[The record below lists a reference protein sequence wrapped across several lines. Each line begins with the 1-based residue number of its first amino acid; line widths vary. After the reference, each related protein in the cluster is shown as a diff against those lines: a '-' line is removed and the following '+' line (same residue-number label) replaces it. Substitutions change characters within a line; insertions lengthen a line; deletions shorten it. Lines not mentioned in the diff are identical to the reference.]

1 MTIISTGNNFGYA
14 GQIGFN
20 AFLSENLIVLNGRF
34 SVDTTTE
41 EYRSA
46 ETLEVCLPQLPMAKS
61 AVSNAYIRASVMLN
75 PGTAYERTESIGTVV
90 GAWITGGDTL
100 RIEKLTEYDG
110 NGSFE
115 ILLCSMFTTRGYRGE
130 VANLTQTAVKFT
142 VLSDVSAK
150 ANDLMC
156 ITTEG
161 WSFIHL
167 YFNTSSSF
175 FSREIRV
182 QLEGFPENASAD
194 VFLVGGGQQTMYRG
208 AHISEGRIGNGIL
221 TVPEPAASMSDTG
234 ENSFL
239 YAFIVRGSANAEGSE
254 VTSTYDASEVTS
266 TAEGSG
272 GVSTDNEEAVR
283 DLDNQQK

>member
-1 MTIISTGNNFGYA
+1 MTIISSGNNFGHA

-46 ETLEVCLPQLPMAKS
+46 EALEVRLPQLPMAKS
-61 AVSNAYIRASVMLN
+61 AVSNAYIRASVTIN
-75 PGTAYERTESIGTVV
+75 PGTAYGRTESIGTVV

-115 ILLCSMFTTRGYRGE
+115 ILLCSMFTTRGYRGD
-130 VANLTQTAVKFT
+130 VAKLTKTAVKFT

-150 ANDLMC
+150 VNDLMC
-156 ITTEG
+156 VAAEG
-161 WSFIHL
+161 WCFIHL

-175 FSREIRV
+175 FSEEIRAK
-182 QLEGFPENASAD
+182 LDGFPEDASAD
-194 VFLVGGGQQTMYRG
+194 VFLVGGGQQTKYRG
-208 AHISEGRIGNGIL
+208 AHISEGRIENGIL

-234 ENSFL
+234 ENPFL
-239 YAFIVRGSANAEGSE
+239 YAFIVMDNADAEGSE
-254 VTSTYDASEVTS
+254 VTSTDEA
-266 TAEGSG
+266 SG
-272 GVSTDNEEAVR
+272 GISTDEEKAVQN
-283 DLDNQQK
+283 LDNQQK